1 MAFLLYCLHAT
12 KKRALEGKTAYKSRV
27 LAKEFAQKSNIFWS
41 LGKARSVGS
50 FFVRGAHFFQ
60 ESEPGEKHQYQSE
73 PFPHG
78 EIVELLNAL
87 PSGLSGTET
96 QEKVQSRKH
105 PQNADKVSGANS
117 I

>member
-1 MAFLLYCLHAT
+1 MPQ
-12 KKRALEGKTAYKSRV
+12 RS
-27 LAKEFAQKSNIFWS
+27 AQ
-41 LGKARSVGS
+41 LVR

-117 I
+117 IKKHRGY